1 MSLSSV
7 CNLYK
12 RGATGVHGLVRHHRP
27 RRAPSGRGSRSS
39 SSGRG
44 LDGPDALVVGE
55 AVPPQVAV
63 PPEDLAAVW
72 TVERFD
78 VGVRQEVGLEVAP
91 LVEGSAACGALVGR
105 LLHVEG
111 LVDGQGSRLAEAFT
125 ALSAF
130 KGFLLGMDVP
140 GIGRTM
146 KKKIHKETVDLSLS

>member
-1 MSLSSV
+1 M
-7 CNLYK
+7 
-12 RGATGVHGLVRHHRP
+12 HGLVRHHRP

-44 LDGPDALVVGE
+44 LDGPDALVVGK